1 MKLWSVAFSYRLGLG
16 FHALNNEGAD
26 GSNLMQPRRIDVG
39 EVTYD
44 GISGEIIRH
53 HILENFVVL
62 CRRDNL
68 PVLPVS
74 AALHPDRG
82 PIGIR
87 LLAKKS
93 RCNKL
98 TKANPSDLYSA
109 VREAIKQCAV
119 LDVGGY
125 LAAFAGRE
133 EAAEEHPEEEQQQGA
148 PKQQTATR
156 VAGVAPESTIMA
168 DLAELGGRN
177 DGGAPYSVKRDS
189 VFDAAWLV
197 SENPQDSTV
206 TQHSAYRP
214 SGKQSLFSQTM
225 RSNVYGGVIRADLH
239 RVGTDDYW
247 YLQSNSD
254 RLALAEDQPLKRQQ
268 ALIEAIV
275 NFIASPTG
283 AKVAAWAPHVFLTE
297 GAILL
302 TSSRTA
308 PFVSPIRVDVRDK
321 NAPVALN
328 ASYATDMEKLKND
341 TDTWVWTFKDAG
353 GLLVAGKAIS
363 EKLAEK

>member
-53 HILENFVVL
+53 HILENFVNL
-62 CRRDNL
+62 CSARSIATL
-68 PVLPVS
+68 PLS
-74 AALHPDRG
+74 AGLHPDRG

-87 LLAKKS
+87 AAAK
-93 RCNKL
+93 KL
-98 TKANPSDLYSA
+98 TKSEVSNDNLFECVRKAIDL
-109 VREAIKQCAV
+109 CAV

-125 LAAFAGRE
+125 LAAWKEDAGGQKKEPVAEKQYLDSECASYKDAEPIKRE
-133 EAAEEHPEEEQQQGA
+133 
-148 PKQQTATR
+148 
-156 VAGVAPESTIMA
+156 SC
-168 DLAELGGRN
+168 
-177 DGGAPYSVKRDS
+177 
-189 VFDAAWLV
+189 FDVAWLI
-197 SENPQDSTV
+197 SEQPQDLTV
-206 TQHSAYRP
+206 TQHSAFRDTFAMNSRYA
-214 SGKQSLFSQTM
+214 QTM

-247 YLQSNSD
+247 YLQPNGQ
-254 RLALAEDQPLKRQQ
+254 RLTVAPQEQLKRQQ
-268 ALIEAIV
+268 ALIEAII

-297 GAILL
+297 GTILL

-321 NAPVALN
+321 NAPVAPN
-328 ASYATDMEKLKND
+328 ASYTAEMENLKND